1 MNTLNAFTNANRV
14 STTRRAFT
22 LVELLVVIAI
32 IAVLIGLLLPAIQK
46 VRAAAARIKCANNL
60 KQVGLAL
67 HNYHDASGR
76 LPPGGAADQPPFG
89 TAPTNAQTTGAS
101 WMVYILPQVEQD
113 TLYRQYQFSGSSAIQ
128 AANVVNVGQHMPSLY
143 RCPSSPLPETA
154 MASAAR
160 FLPPDPNNPK
170 AGVATYA
177 GISGTARATWAVSGR
192 SFTESRYGNNYLMA
206 GSLGDHSAGGVLFSN
221 SQVRLTDITDGTS
234 NAIVVGEQ
242 SNYLFMPS
250 ITASGVVQNASSTF
264 GWHVGAM
271 NSAAWPSV
279 TYSGSYNTTTIQ
291 YGINAR
297 VMLGTDDPAVP
308 LSSTHTGG
316 ANVVFAD
323 GSVRFLRDSLDV
335 NVLALIAT
343 RDDGLVASSD

>member
-1 MNTLNAFTNANRV
+1 MNTLNTFQNANRT
-14 STTRRAFT
+14 SATRRAFT
-22 LVELLVVIAI
+22 LIELLVVIAI

-46 VRAAAARIKCANNL
+46 VRAAAARITCANNL

-67 HNYHDASGR
+67 HNYHDAYGR

-89 TAPTNAQTTGAS
+89 TAPANMQSIGAS
-101 WMVYILPQVEQD
+101 WMVYILPQIEQD
-113 TLYRQYQFSGSSAIQ
+113 ALYRQYQFTGMSSYQ
-128 AANVVNVGQHMPSLY
+128 TANVVNVGQHMPSLY
-143 RCPSSPLPETA
+143 RCPSSPLPQNA
-154 MASAAR
+154 VASAAR

-170 AGVATYA
+170 AGLATYA
-177 GISGTARATWAVSGR
+177 GISGTARSTWTVSGR
-192 SFTESRYGNNYLMA
+192 SFTETRYNNNYLAA
-206 GSLGDHSAGGVLFSN
+206 GSLGDHSAGGVLFAN
-221 SQVRLTDITDGTS
+221 SQVRLTDITDGSS

-242 SNYLFMPS
+242 SNFLFNPIITPS
-250 ITASGVVQNASSTF
+250 EVVQNASSTF

-271 NSAAWPSV
+271 NSATWPSV
-279 TYSGSYNTTTIQ
+279 IYSGSYNTTTVQ

-297 VMLGTDDPAVP
+297 VSLGTDDPAVP

-316 ANVVFAD
+316 VNVVFAD

-343 RDDGLVASSD
+343 RDDGLVAFSD